1 MCLRS
6 SVKET
11 KTAFECNQVK
21 IGSNGRKNPYICWKD
36 LKKKNAC
43 IPNLITTYIF
53 AWFVKADHWN
63 QIKMEKGIKWFSS
76 SFFCNQRDLLT
87 KGTFPTLTWGK
98 VGLTTGS
105 YANF

>member
-21 IGSNGRKNPYICWKD
+21 IGYNGRKKSIHM
-36 LKKKNAC
+36 LKRSEKKNAC

-63 QIKMEKGIKWFSS
+63 QIKMERGIKWFSS
-76 SFFCNQRDLLT
+76 SFFCNQRDLLK
-87 KGTFPTLTWGK
+87 KGTFPSLTWGK
-98 VGLTTGS
+98 VGLNTGG